1 MLLSHDYGFTILWC
15 APLNF
20 RLLPALLYNFDCY
33 IVVNFITVNIKDA
46 LGWTWE
52 ANTSILLEY
61 GASWC
66 EAGIFLFWKKR
77 GGTLNTIQSTLDRLF
92 KKGLLLREKQGHA
105 FQYRA
110 AIERDAFLGNLINKI
125 SNDFGGNADNA
136 LLAAFSSLSSD
147 LDNSQLDELERL
159 IDQRRLLSNKGS

>member
-1 MLLSHDYGFTILWC
+1 MRLGELEKLILQYFW
-15 APLNF
+15 NMG
-20 RLLPALLYNFDCY
+20 PA
-33 IVVNFITVNIKDA
+33 DA
-46 LGWTWE
+46 KQVFSYFE
-52 ANTSILLEY
+52 
-61 GASWC
+61 
-66 EAGIFLFWKKR
+66 KKR